1 MPTMSNR
8 TQGFAGPRIWNRALS
23 AGEISRV
30 ADGSAV
36 TRTGLVAEYL
46 FTAGRDTAREHDAA
60 VKGA

>member
-1 MPTMSNR
+1 
-8 TQGFAGPRIWNRALS
+8 
-23 AGEISRV
+23 V

-60 VKGA
+60 VKGATWDADDSGSADAKLLLHKGEIE